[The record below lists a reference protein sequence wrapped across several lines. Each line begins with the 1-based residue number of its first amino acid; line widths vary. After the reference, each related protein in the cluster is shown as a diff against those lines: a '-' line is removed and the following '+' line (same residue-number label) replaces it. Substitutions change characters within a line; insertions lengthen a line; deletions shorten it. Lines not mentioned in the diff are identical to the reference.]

1 VLAGRKMAVYENN
14 NEDPHILVPDED
26 DLSDVEQEEITPDDL
41 VVLCGRTENKDDSRM
56 EVYVYDNENASL
68 YVHHDFILQSFPLSV
83 AWMTQDPRF
92 EPDAKTQVCSVL
104 CSASPSIYTHT
115 ILHSYHSFYTHA
127 YAYAHTHTHPHTHP
141 HTDLPRFREAGQ
153 FRSHRHVRHRHR
165 DLEPG
170 RHGCTCVY
178 VYAYVSLL

>member
-127 YAYAHTHTHPHTHP
+127 YAHTPAHRPSP
-141 HTDLPRFREAGQ
+141 IPRSRAVSQ
-153 FRSHRHVRHRHR
+153 PSARSTSASRSGTWTSWMYVRV
-165 DLEPG
+165 
-170 RHGCTCVY
+170 CVC
-178 VYAYVSLL
+178 VCEFAVVM